1 MDIFIKYWRIGLYS
15 MEDPYQKKK
24 FTNSLKLLVP
34 NISGG
39 KLLRG
44 KCGIRAQ
51 IINKNGELLDDFL
64 IDKNKK
70 VINVVNAP
78 SPAATSSFA
87 IAKQI
92 IKLI

>member
-1 MDIFIKYWRIGLYS
+1 M
-15 MEDPYQKKK
+15 
-24 FTNSLKLLVP
+24 P

-39 KLLRG
+39 ILLRG
-44 KCGIRAQ
+44 KSGIRAQ

-64 IDKNKK
+64 IDKNKR